1 MPHASSAARQRENLR
16 AALEPSFELTAAE
29 LAMVDALETGERVA
43 FDPKLI
49 A

>member
-1 MPHASSAARQRENLR
+1 LPHASSAARQRENLR

-29 LAMVDALETGERVA
+29 LAMVDALETRVA